1 MQKRSRSQGESRSK
15 GARGMIYLFVI
26 VLLLIAYIVYLQYS
40 FAKERKRYVE
50 LIAAKDFPE
59 FKMFEK
65 EEQRERKKKKN
76 LFTARDNRE
85 NPKVGD

>member
-1 MQKRSRSQGESRSK
+1 
-15 GARGMIYLFVI
+15 MIYLFVI
-26 VLLLIAYIVYLQYS
+26 VLLLIAYIAYLQYS

-65 EEQRERKKKKN
+65 EIFCKDYGVPLWKIKEVKTNSRKDIYCEMIK
-76 LFTARDNRE
+76 L
-85 NPKVGD
+85 